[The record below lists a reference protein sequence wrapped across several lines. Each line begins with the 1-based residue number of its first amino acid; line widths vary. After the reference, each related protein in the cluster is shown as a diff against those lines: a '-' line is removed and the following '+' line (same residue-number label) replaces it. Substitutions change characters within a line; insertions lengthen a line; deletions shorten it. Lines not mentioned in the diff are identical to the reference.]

1 MIEKG
6 FIIRNGI
13 RYGAGVE
20 DANSVVFD
28 NTGLDLASTNMQA
41 VTEELNNTKLTKPE
55 EISLEQ
61 YNDMI
66 ANGTLD
72 DTKNYIV
79 TGTTDPYF
87 MSGSLIGYDNAT
99 SGILA
104 DNVQNA
110 IDEVHAESIKITEK
124 GQANGVA
131 TLNEMGVVPSEQIN
145 VTGLNVKG
153 TWDADSNTPALT
165 NGTGENGDFYI
176 VSVAG
181 SADFGAGEISFAVG
195 DWVLYTDNGVWE
207 KSVNASAVHSVNGKT
222 GLVTITADDLLTE
235 AQLGVLNSGISTS
248 DKAQIETNKLAIEGL
263 TTSKQDSLSED
274 QLKAVDSGIDDVQV
288 AQIETNKNTI
298 ATMLTEAEALGQQV
312 AENTTNVGLLQTA
325 TTDLRTDVDANT
337 AAVAEKLDK
346 TTDVANAGKPLF
358 VGDDGA
364 IGFSEAKGK
373 IYTSLESLGLVAPV
387 GVGDIFNALPDNST
401 AQLNG
406 EDRDGEGLNVV
417 ISDIPAS
424 FGILTIR
431 KANASRFS
439 IDFQNSLG
447 SAPCNVKRWIG
458 TLKGSDGTGIT
469 WKELALRDNFPF
481 YTALSQ
487 LGLDTTSSLHDITR
501 ILPKGGTIAF
511 KVDAMA
517 NKAEYNNILLG
528 TVTIHKVEDAR
539 VQAIMTSKSDGRTWI
554 GKLDGNN
561 DIAGWNELGH
571 VTFSTL
577 AQLGLDASATIDD
590 VVMALPIGST
600 ALFSVTEFTNYQTMF
615 PYSEGNDR
623 FSGVLFIKGDGD
635 GRVFIRWF
643 RKDGK
648 DEAIGMQNI
657 SNNSFA
663 GWRKLYNTL
672 KQNTQY
678 FKIDITKAGPG
689 LNGNLIL
696 SYNKDGA
703 LEQVLLSTIGVRE
716 VRWTRLTRASTVQNV
731 TYTIDAN
738 DNTHITIGIELDDIA
753 YGTHQV
759 DVIGSVA
766 VINSFTGE
774 AFTGDAIAALYLSD
788 ERVHVSLEEL
798 GLTADATPSD
808 VLRVLPVGGQA
819 AIDVGSFTNWQTL
832 FPVDESNDN
841 LATFTAVKG
850 YDVHGSRT
858 VATYVKKDASKIAY
872 GGISANNQ
880 IQWWNKV
887 NIKGVGDVATTAVP
901 ISSIAGVTTNSESSI
916 NYYIKNG
923 VCCVSVKLRM
933 SIQTEKTSWTT
944 VATGLPRPAINI
956 SQTIHSE
963 RNTSDI
969 AMALRITAGTTDGT
983 LQMIFTGT
991 TTTDDWW
998 TTTFTYPV

>member
-1 MIEKG
+1 MTEKG

-13 RYGAGVE
+13 KYGVGVE

-41 VTEELNNTKLTKPE
+41 VTEELNNTKLAKPE
-55 EISLEQ
+55 QITLEQ
-61 YNDMI
+61 YNEMI

-72 DTKNYIV
+72 DTKNYLV
-79 TGTTDPYF
+79 TGTSDPYF
-87 MSGSLIGYDNAT
+87 INGSLVGYDNAT

-104 DNVQNA
+104 DNIQNA
-110 IDEVHAESIKITEK
+110 IDEVHAESVKISEK

-131 TLNEMGVVPSEQIN
+131 SLNEMGVIPSEQIN

-153 TWDADSNTPALT
+153 TWDASDNTPTLV
-165 NGTGENGDFYI
+165 NGNGESGDFYI
-176 VSVAG
+176 VNVAG
-181 SADFGAGEISFAVG
+181 SVNFGAGEIAFSVG

-207 KSVNASAVHSVNGKT
+207 KSVNASAVQSVNGKT
-222 GLVTITADDLLTE
+222 GLVSITADDLLTE
-235 AQLGVLNSGISTS
+235 AQLSVLNSGISTS
-248 DKAQIETNKLAIEGL
+248 DKAQIETNRLNVEDL
-263 TTSKQDSLSED
+263 TTSKQDSLSEA
-274 QLKAVDSGIDDVQV
+274 QLKAVDSGIDDVKV

-298 ATMLTEAEALGQQV
+298 TTMLTEAEALGQQV
-312 AENTTNVGLLQTA
+312 VENTTNIGLLQTA
-325 TTDLRTDVDANT
+325 TTTLRTDVDANT
-337 AAVAEKLDK
+337 AAVAEKFNK

-364 IGFSEAKGK
+364 IEFSEAKGK

-387 GVGDIFNALPDNST
+387 GVGDIFNALPDNSM

-431 KANASRFS
+431 KVTASRFS

-458 TLKGSDGTGIT
+458 TLQGNDGTGLT
-469 WKELALRDNFPF
+469 WKELALKDNFPF

-487 LGLDTTSSLHDITR
+487 LGLDTSSSLHDITR
-501 ILPKGGTIAF
+501 ALPKGGTVAF

-539 VQAIMTSKSDGRTWI
+539 VQAILTSKSDGRTWI

-561 DIAGWNELGH
+561 DIVGWNELGH
-571 VTFSTL
+571 TSFSTL
-577 AQLGLDASATIDD
+577 EELGLDDSATIDN
-590 VVMALPIGST
+590 VISALPAGST
-600 ALFSVTEFTNYQTMF
+600 ALFAVTEFANYQTMF
-615 PYSEGNDR
+615 PYSESNDQFGR
-623 FSGVLFIKGDGD
+623 VLFIKGDAD
-635 GRVFIRWF
+635 GRAFIKWF
-643 RKDGK
+643 RKDGR

-657 SNNSFA
+657 SDNSFT
-663 GWRKLYNTL
+663 GWNNLYNAL
-672 KQNTQY
+672 KYNSQH
-678 FKIDITKAGPG
+678 FKIDISKAGPG
-689 LNGNLIL
+689 LNGNLIFN
-696 SYNKDGA
+696 YNKDGK
-703 LEQVLLSTIGVRE
+703 LEQVLISTIGANE
-716 VRWTRLTRASTVQNV
+716 VRWTRLTRASAVQNV

-738 DNTHITIGIELDDIA
+738 DNSHITIGIDLDEIA

-759 DVIGSVA
+759 DVIGRVA

-774 AFTGDAIAALYLSD
+774 EFVGDSAAILYLSD

-808 VLRVLPVGGQA
+808 VVRVLPVGGQA
-819 AIDVGSFTNWQTL
+819 AISVDSFTNWKTL
-832 FPVDESNDN
+832 FPYENDNDN
-841 LATFTAVKG
+841 LATFTVVKG

-858 VATYVKKDASKIAY
+858 VATYVKKDAAKIAY
-872 GGISANNQ
+872 GGISATNQ
-880 IQWWNKV
+880 IQWWNKLS
-887 NIKGVGDVATTAVP
+887 IKGEGDVNPTAVP
-901 ISSIAGVTTNSESSI
+901 IIDPIAGVTVNSDSKVTH
-916 NYYIKNG
+916 YIKNG
-923 VCCVSVKLRM
+923 VCCVAVQLHA
-933 SIQTEKTSWTT
+933 SIQTAVTSWTN
-944 VATGLPRPAINI
+944 VATNLPTPAINI
-956 SQTIHSE
+956 SQTVHSE
-963 RNTSDI
+963 RNTSDLT
-969 AMALRITAGTTDGT
+969 MAFRITSGGT

-991 TTTDDWW
+991 AASEDWW